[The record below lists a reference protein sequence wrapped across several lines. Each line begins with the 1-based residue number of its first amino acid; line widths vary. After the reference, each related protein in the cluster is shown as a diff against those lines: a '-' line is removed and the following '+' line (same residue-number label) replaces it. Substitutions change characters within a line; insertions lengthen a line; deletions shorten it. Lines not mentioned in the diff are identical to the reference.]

1 MNNYS
6 FLNCFTETADSH
18 RHSTASSSGRMVQPD
33 VRTTTAA
40 AELRIRKSALS
51 ALPIPT
57 SHGLPKLLSNH
68 NNNNNDYNDNGNNNY
83 NDDDND
89 SGSKKA
95 TKEEETDAA
104 DLRKFGAGFAH

>member
-6 FLNCFTETADSH
+6 FLNCFTEAADGH

-33 VRTTTAA
+33 VRTTAAA

-51 ALPIPT
+51 ALPIST

-68 NNNNNDYNDNGNNNY
+68 NNNDDYNDNYNNNY

-89 SGSKKA
+89 SGSKKEA
-95 TKEEETDAA
+95 KEEETDAA

>member
-33 VRTTTAA
+33 VRTTAAA

-68 NNNNNDYNDNGNNNY
+68 NNNNND
-83 NDDDND
+83 DDND